1 MPNEESWRSK
11 DTVRLAPILY
21 EHGVDFL
28 DVSTGGVHRKQK
40 IRVGPAYQAPFAHD
54 VKKSL
59 GKCPLLVGSVGLIN
73 NGHIAQDVLDKGQ
86 ADVVIVGR
94 QFLKNPASVWSY
106 ADDLGVQIQLA
117 HQIGWAFR
125 GRGKR
130 CSDGKEDHSGR
141 EGHKCEV

>member
-1 MPNEESWRSK
+1 MANEESWRSK

-21 EHGVDFL
+21 EHGVDFF
-28 DVSTGGVHRKQK
+28 D
-40 IRVGPAYQAPFAHD
+40 D

-59 GKCPLLVGSVGLIN
+59 RCPLLVGSVGLIT
-73 NGHIAQDVLDKGQ
+73 NGHIVQDFLDKGQ

-94 QFLKNPASVWSY
+94 QFLKNPAAVWSF

-130 CSDGKEDHSGR
+130 CSNGKEDHSGQ
-141 EGHKCEV
+141 EGHKCDI